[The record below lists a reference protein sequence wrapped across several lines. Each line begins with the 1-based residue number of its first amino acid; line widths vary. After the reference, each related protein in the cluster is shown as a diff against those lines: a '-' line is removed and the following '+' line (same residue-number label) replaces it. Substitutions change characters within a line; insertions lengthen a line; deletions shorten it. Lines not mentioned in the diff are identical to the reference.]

1 MLRFSACRMQDEFV
15 NLDRIL
21 LHGGT
26 AEDTDAAA
34 AVIEDRQEGRRA
46 AARARKDYD
55 RALRSLNKVGG
66 KNACVFVF
74 FYATACCGAGGST
87 LRSINMVS
95 KLFLRPHDCRQGL
108 SSFAG
113 GCFGKPAYQ
122 PCYFA

>member
-66 KNACVFVF
+66 KNACVCF
-74 FYATACCGAGGST
+74 FLMLRRIAAPAGRPCAP
-87 LRSINMVS
+87 LKWCRS
-95 KLFLRPHDCRQGL
+95 
-108 SSFAG
+108 SS
-113 GCFGKPAYQ
+113 CVRTIVDRV
-122 PCYFA
+122 